1 MAFLDEIRNESI
13 DTIEDSIYF
22 DKIIG
27 RNIIKSINNKY
38 VKFYKIEDINYKLS
52 DSEGKES
59 ILLNYMNLFNNLDK
73 DIGISIILSRRDN
86 IDEFYVENSNNNLSN
101 LKNAINETINE
112 NIYKNGKCN
121 IIKKYIAL
129 DISDKNENNAI
140 KRFEVLDDIIKGD
153 FYEISGCYLREEKVD
168 DIIKILY
175 LYYNP
180 DKREIYKKNKNLFTE
195 KNISKLNLK
204 IKDVIKPD
212 SMIVKNK
219 YIKFNNT
226 YERCLYLKRTN
237 KTLQATCLNQILN
250 DTRSLLNETTDT
262 TICIKLRQIDR
273 DIAIKMAKRELGNV
287 EGDIYNV
294 QTKFSK
300 RSISSDLVPRSYKQR
315 REEAL
320 YISDSLM
327 KRDENLFNV
336 SMYCSIRSDSLDELS
351 NNSYKFIKKAK
362 SYGLT
367 FIVGTEM
374 QEHIYNSIMP
384 YGVNQTP
391 YSLIFDTES
400 LRAFNIFNAM
410 DVIEVD
416 GDYYG
421 KNKLTNNIVKYNIMN
436 GDNYSQIILGMSGKG
451 KSFIGKLQLI
461 IRRLRNDLREAVI
474 LDPQDE
480 WRDVVTELG
489 GKIIDVKA
497 AGDISINLFDI
508 DESYGDNPLAEKEEF
523 ILSVCALMLRK
534 ELTAGQRTTIS
545 IVVNNIYKKW
555 DENRIEDNVPTLED
569 FANELKRII
578 FSKEQYYKPIA
589 SNEKSVEAKHCEP
602 EGIGANNSN
611 VGANNCN
618 VGASTASPLTN
629 ELNKSQFNSG
639 ELSGSNIN
647 YLLDTN
653 FVNGSFVNNED
664 IELLKAIMYYSETS
678 NCKIFRGKSQIKIN
692 NPVICFNLKDLG
704 NDLKPL
710 AMEVI
715 CDLIWLRICKTKE
728 KRVPTDVIIDE
739 FHLMFKD
746 KSTASWMAKYWK
758 MLRKHIGCPIGITQN
773 PEDVLSTDDGRNVI
787 NNTSFSI
794 LLSLLERDRELVKD
808 IWKLTDEE
816 IKYISDR
823 KRGEGIYV
831 FGASRTIKKQTVVP
845 FENEFKKSNYI
856 YKIINTTYDAE

>member
-1 MAFLDEIRNESI
+1 MAFLDEIRKECI
-13 DTIEDSIYF
+13 DTISDSIYF
-22 DKIIG
+22 DRIIG
-27 RNIIKSINNKY
+27 ENIIKSINNKY
-38 VKFYKIEDINYKLS
+38 IKLYKIEDINYRLS

-59 ILLNYMNLFNNLDK
+59 ILFNYMNLFNNLDK
-73 DIGISIILSRRDN
+73 DIGISIILSRREN
-86 IDEFYVENSNNNLSN
+86 IDEFYVEEKDDNLSK
-101 LKNAINETINE
+101 LRSAINKTIKE
-112 NIYKNGKCN
+112 NIYKNDKCN

-129 DISDKNENNAI
+129 DIEDKSDDSAI
-140 KRFEVLDDIIKGD
+140 KRFAVIDDILKGD
-153 FYEISGCYLREEKVD
+153 FYEIGGCYLKEEKVD
-168 DIIKILY
+168 NLIKILY

-180 DKREIYKKNKNLFTE
+180 DKRVTFKRNKDLFTE
-195 KNISKLNLK
+195 DNIKSLNLS
-204 IKDVIKPD
+204 IKDVIRPS
-212 SMIVKNK
+212 SMTVKSK
-219 YIKFNNT
+219 HIKFNDT
-226 YERCLYLKRTN
+226 YERCLYLRRTN
-237 KTLQATCLNQILN
+237 KTLQSTCLNQIIS
-250 DTRSLLNETTDT
+250 DTGNLLNETTDT
-262 TICIKLRQIDR
+262 TICIKVRQIDR

-336 SMYCSIRSDSLDELS
+336 SMYVAIRGDTLNVLS

-362 SYGLT
+362 SYGLAFVT
-367 FIVGTEM
+367 GTEM

-400 LRAFNIFNAM
+400 LRAFNIFNAV
-410 DVIEVD
+410 DVIGTD

-421 KNKLTNNIVKYNIMN
+421 KNKLTNNIIKYNIMN

-451 KSFIGKLQLI
+451 KSFIGKLQLT

-474 LDPQDE
+474 LDPQNE
-480 WRDVVTELG
+480 WRDVVLELG

-497 AGDISINLFDI
+497 SGNITINLFDI

-523 ILSVCALMLRK
+523 ILSVCSLMLRK

-545 IVVNNIYKKW
+545 IAVNNIYKKW
-555 DENRIEDNVPTLED
+555 DENRIEENVPTLED

-578 FSKEQYYKPIA
+578 FSKKQY
-589 SNEKSVEAKHCEP
+589 
-602 EGIGANNSN
+602 
-611 VGANNCN
+611 
-618 VGASTASPLTN
+618 ST
-629 ELNKSQFNSG
+629 G
-639 ELSGSNIN
+639 ELCETNIN

-692 NPVICFNLKDLG
+692 SPIICFNLKDLG

-728 KRVPTDVIIDE
+728 RKVPTDVIIDE

-746 KSTASWMAKYWK
+746 KSTASWMARYWK
-758 MLRKHIGCPIGITQN
+758 MLRKHLGCPIGITQN

-794 LLSLLERDRELVKD
+794 LLSLLERDRVLVKD

-831 FGASRTIKKQTVVP
+831 FGASKTMKKQTVVP
-845 FENEFKKSNYI
+845 FENEFKKNNYI
-856 YKIINTTYDAE
+856 YRIINTSYDAE

>member
-1 MAFLDEIRNESI
+1 MAFLDEIRKESI
-13 DTIEDSIYF
+13 DTIFDSIYF

-27 RNIIKSINNKY
+27 ENIIKSINNKY
-38 VKFYKIEDINYKLS
+38 VKLYKIEDINYRLS

-59 ILLNYMNLFNNLDK
+59 ILFNYMNLFNNLDK
-73 DIGISIILSRRDN
+73 DIGISIILSRREN
-86 IDEFYVENSNNNLSN
+86 IDEFYVEEKDDNLSN
-101 LKNAINETINE
+101 LRSAINETIKE

-129 DISDKNENNAI
+129 DIEDKSDDSAI
-140 KRFEVLDDIIKGD
+140 KRFAVIDDILKGD
-153 FYEISGCYLREEKVD
+153 FYEIGGCYLREEKVD
-168 DIIKILY
+168 NLIKILY

-180 DKREIYKKNKNLFTE
+180 DKRVTFKRNKDLFTE
-195 KNISKLNLK
+195 DNIKSLNLS
-204 IKDVIKPD
+204 IKDVIRPS
-212 SMIVKNK
+212 SMTVKSK
-219 YIKFNNT
+219 HIKFNDT
-226 YERCLYLKRTN
+226 YERCLYLRRTN
-237 KTLQATCLNQILN
+237 KTLQSTCLNQIIS
-250 DTRSLLNETTDT
+250 DTRNLLNETTDT
-262 TICIKLRQIDR
+262 TICIKVRQIDR

-336 SMYCSIRSDSLDELS
+336 SMYVAIRGDTLNVLS

-362 SYGLT
+362 SYGLAFVT
-367 FIVGTEM
+367 GTEM

-400 LRAFNIFNAM
+400 LRAFNIFNAV
-410 DVIEVD
+410 DVIETD

-421 KNKLTNNIVKYNIMN
+421 KNKLTNNIIKYNIMN
-436 GDNYSQIILGMSGKG
+436 GDNYSQIVLGMSGKS
-451 KSFIGKLQLI
+451 KSFIGKLQLT

-474 LDPQDE
+474 LDPQNE
-480 WRDVVTELG
+480 WRDVVLELG

-497 AGDISINLFDI
+497 SGNITINLFDI

-545 IVVNNIYKKW
+545 IAVNNIYKKW
-555 DENRIEDNVPTLED
+555 DENRIEENVPTLED

-578 FSKEQYYKPIA
+578 FSKKQY
-589 SNEKSVEAKHCEP
+589 STGELCEP
-602 EGIGANNSN
+602 
-611 VGANNCN
+611 
-618 VGASTASPLTN
+618 
-629 ELNKSQFNSG
+629 
-639 ELSGSNIN
+639 NIN

-692 NPVICFNLKDLG
+692 SPIICFNLKDLG

-728 KRVPTDVIIDE
+728 RKVPTDVIIDE

-746 KSTASWMAKYWK
+746 KSTASWMARYWK
-758 MLRKHIGCPIGITQN
+758 MLRKHLGCPIGITQN

-787 NNTSFSI
+787 NNTGFSI

-856 YKIINTTYDAE
+856 YKIINTSYDAE

>member
-1 MAFLDEIRNESI
+1 M
-13 DTIEDSIYF
+13 
-22 DKIIG
+22 
-27 RNIIKSINNKY
+27 
-38 VKFYKIEDINYKLS
+38 YKIMDINYRLS

-59 ILLNYMNLFNNLDK
+59 ILYNFMNFFNNTDK
-73 DIGISIILSRRDN
+73 DIGVSIILTCKEN
-86 IDEFYVENSNNNLSN
+86 VDEFYVEEKDDKLSS
-101 LKNAINETINE
+101 LRSAINETINN
-112 NIYKNGKCN
+112 NIYRNGKCN
-121 IIKKYIAL
+121 IIKKYLCL
-129 DISDKNENNAI
+129 DIKDKSDENAI
-140 KRFEVLDDIIKGD
+140 KRFRVINDIVKGH
-153 FYEISGCYLREEKVD
+153 FYEIGGCYLREEEINN
-168 DIIKILY
+168 IIKILY

-180 DKREIYKKNKNLFTE
+180 DKRVSYKENSKLFDCE
-195 KNISKLNLK
+195 NIKKLNLD
-204 IKDVIKPD
+204 IKKVIEPQN
-212 SMIVKNK
+212 MEVKK
-219 YIKFNNT
+219 KHIKFNST

-237 KTLQATCLNQILN
+237 KTLQATCLNQIINDTKNVLN
-250 DTRSLLNETTDT
+250 DEYDT
-262 TICIKLRQIDR
+262 TICLKVRQIDR
-273 DIAIKMAKRELGNV
+273 DIAMKMARRELGNV

-294 QTKFSK
+294 MTKFSK
-300 RSISSDLVPRSYKQR
+300 RSISNDLVPRKYKQR

-320 YISDSLM
+320 YINDSLM

-336 SMYCSIRSDSLDELS
+336 SVYVSIRSDNLTELS
-351 NNSYKFIKKAK
+351 NNTYKFIKKAK

-367 FIVGTEM
+367 FVVGTEM

-391 YSLIFDTES
+391 YNLIFDTES
-400 LRAFNIFNAM
+400 LRGLNIFNAV
-410 DVIEVD
+410 DIIEKT

-421 KNKLTNNIVKYNIMN
+421 KNKLTNNIIKYNIMN
-436 GDNYSQIILGMSGKG
+436 GDNYSQMILGMSGKG

-461 IRRLRNDLREAVI
+461 TRRLRNDLREGVI
-474 LDPQDE
+474 LDPQNE

-523 ILSVCALMLRK
+523 ILSVCSLMLRK

-545 IVVNNIYKKW
+545 IAVNNIYREW
-555 DENRIEDNVPTLED
+555 DENKVEANVPTLED
-569 FANELKRII
+569 FANELKKII
-578 FSKEQYYKPIA
+578 FSKKQYYENAGARIA
-589 SNEKSVEAKHCEP
+589 RPYNKNADTLL
-602 EGIGANNSN
+602 ANAYESRM
-611 VGANNCN
+611 
-618 VGASTASPLTN
+618 
-629 ELNKSQFNSG
+629 G
-639 ELSGSNIN
+639 ELSEPNIN

-678 NCKIFRGKSQIKIN
+678 NCKIFRGKSKIKIN
-692 NPVICFNLKDLG
+692 NPIICFNLKDLG

-715 CDLIWLRICKTKE
+715 CDLIWLRICKSKE
-728 KRVPTDVIIDE
+728 NRIPTDVIIDE

-746 KSTASWMAKYWK
+746 KSTASWMARYWK
-758 MLRKHIGCPIGITQN
+758 MLRKNLGCPIGITQN

-787 NNTSFSI
+787 NNTSFSV
-794 LLSLLERDRELVKD
+794 LLSLLERDRVLVQD
-808 IWKLTDEE
+808 IWKLTNEE

-831 FGASRTIKKQTVVP
+831 FGASKTIKKQTIVP

-856 YKIINTTYDAE
+856 YRIINTSYDAE